1 MKTANLH
8 VDNIAPTLACME
20 VLTSVAKRLA
30 LRDWR
35 ITHEAEDTAPSGET
49 LTSGF
54 VGVEISRFSKTYS
67 ERHLEAINA
76 LIDPLWETY
85 YGWFGYQLDPSS
97 TGPLTTLAVWFYCR
111 SKAAAE
117 RLKRKLRDVADWKLA
132 PAQTGKPDEKNFV
145 VCSKRAMG
153 SRDEDSFMRIL
164 TPIIPEVGQ
173 PAA

>member
-85 YGWFGYQLDPSS
+85 YGWFGAKGKGEKGVSPHFLHKHTSKSS
-97 TGPLTTLAVWFYCR
+97 WVIG
-111 SKAAAE
+111 
-117 RLKRKLRDVADWKLA
+117 
-132 PAQTGKPDEKNFV
+132 
-145 VCSKRAMG
+145 
-153 SRDEDSFMRIL
+153 
-164 TPIIPEVGQ
+164 
-173 PAA
+173 